1 MIWFWLAFTAMV
13 VIALAAVAP
22 ALLRTRAAEEE
33 AADAEAATNV
43 AVYRDRLD
51 ELKRYR
57 DEGQLTSAEYE
68 DAVAELE
75 RELLAEV
82 PEEEGTAA
90 TGAGPAGP
98 RTMGALVIAVP
109 ILTLFGYL
117 LVGNP
122 GLVADAPTT
131 RMADAEAKRYA
142 QMAPGERIPALEGY
156 VEQRPKTP
164 TAWVLLGRAYHSQE
178 RYGEAV
184 EAFAR
189 LSESKNRFITHNL
202 RLVIRC
208 AKSYRGQGLPL
219 IDLIQ
224 EGNCGLIRAIE
235 KFDYRRGYKF
245 STYAIWWIEQSVARA
260 VAFKS
265 RNVRLPSTL
274 LDEQRK
280 LRRLEQEL
288 RARSRAE
295 PLEIDLVQSLTD
307 SPQAADDLRRSFSPE
322 LSSASPVSGM
332 QSTTIEETLS
342 EEETQPFLEA
352 FDRMK
357 VQAALSDVILGLGE
371 RERTILSMR
380 FGLSSDRTY
389 TLDEVGSRLGG
400 ISRERV
406 RQLEKQAL
414 ARLGE
419 LPEVRR
425 LAEEVSL

>member
-1 MIWFWLAFTAMV
+1 VELRDAIGQLPDTARELIAIWKTRRANRLVTGMLSRFSRDGSQRNLSR
-13 VIALAAVAP
+13 VIDEKLAALEVTLAELDAISSRASKESGDGTDP
-22 ALLRTRAAEEE
+22 CRRSSRGASRSRSVRSERERLRQSIAAQLRAAEIDLPWLLTIFHSLTRKHSEPGGKKIRRMPRALRE
-33 AADAEAATNV
+33 AE
-43 AVYRDRLD
+43 
-51 ELKRYR
+51 
-57 DEGQLTSAEYE
+57 
-68 DAVAELE
+68 
-75 RELLAEV
+75 
-82 PEEEGTAA
+82 
-90 TGAGPAGP
+90 
-98 RTMGALVIAVP
+98 
-109 ILTLFGYL
+109 
-117 LVGNP
+117 
-122 GLVADAPTT
+122 
-131 RMADAEAKRYA
+131 
-142 QMAPGERIPALEGY
+142 
-156 VEQRPKTP
+156 
-164 TAWVLLGRAYHSQE
+164 
-178 RYGEAV
+178 